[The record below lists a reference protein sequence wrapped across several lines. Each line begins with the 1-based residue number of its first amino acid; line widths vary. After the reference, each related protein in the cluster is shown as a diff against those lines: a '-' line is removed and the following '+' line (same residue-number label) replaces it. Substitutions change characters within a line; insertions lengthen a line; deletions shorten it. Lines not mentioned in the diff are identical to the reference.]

1 MPLAIPTRPSSPLKS
16 VHSELASIELSQDN
30 NNNAS
35 SNMTEP
41 VEARPRKLIPVS
53 QPISVLP
60 TDIAR
65 LYTHLHP
72 IVILTVYYFCFPY
85 LVNDPVPVLSKAIA
99 PLAHLQITYCVVCL
113 PQSSGSSTPPS
124 TSSKSPTARKR
135 VQFAQSTKSKPA
147 SVRSRITVCYNSG
160 FPPLP
165 RLRPQSV
172 LLTFRYPPNEACRY
186 LPTPLPLPFG
196 PAVDGHSHSFR
207 CSSDYPFLAQSTMCN
222 AHLTAGRPASVLR
235 TRRQRAHVEGN
246 IRSLSTI

>member
-1 MPLAIPTRPSSPLKS
+1 MTLPLAIPIRPSSPLKS
-16 VHSELASIELSQDN
+16 IHSELASIELSQDN

-41 VEARPRKLIPVS
+41 IEARPRKLIPVS

-72 IVILTVYYFCFPY
+72 IVILTAYYFCFPY
-85 LVNDPVPVLSKAIA
+85 LVNDPVQVLSKAIA

-124 TSSKSPTARKR
+124 TSSKGPTTRKR
-135 VQFAQSTKSKPA
+135 VQFAQSTKSRPA

-160 FPPLP
+160 FPSFATPPSTVGLANFSLP
-165 RLRPQSV
+165 
-172 LLTFRYPPNEACRY
+172 A
-186 LPTPLPLPFG
+186 
-196 PAVDGHSHSFR
+196 
-207 CSSDYPFLAQSTMCN
+207 
-222 AHLTAGRPASVLR
+222 
-235 TRRQRAHVEGN
+235 
-246 IRSLSTI
+246 